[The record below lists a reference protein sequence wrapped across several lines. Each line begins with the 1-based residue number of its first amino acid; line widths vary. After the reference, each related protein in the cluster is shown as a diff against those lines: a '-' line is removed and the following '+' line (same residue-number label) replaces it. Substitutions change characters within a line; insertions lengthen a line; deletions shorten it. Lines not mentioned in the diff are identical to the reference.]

1 MDLLPYD
8 LVDHLVQ
15 FLPRNDLETITN
27 VACGRPELSNWQL
40 MAEQHLEERYL
51 LDIRIFVQDQNEP
64 KSTAKR
70 MKLEEG
76 EEIDDKNEEIQVYV
90 EKHRFTGELV
100 GPWDFKKLQYAS
112 LRDVSIS
119 FHPWNVSKKHRP
131 WERQKLLSI
140 LSLPVATRTDSSTR
154 SSLSVSSGYHWIPDS
169 RDSRF
174 AELALKMIQVVQK
187 TFAKVDIRMT
197 SNGTNLRI
205 EDFIQDYVDQ
215 GTFVEHMRFSCG
227 GFEKQRIFQKGIVSL
242 FKERRR
248 TPLTVQIPDNFLT
261 HHNIQQ
267 ILEHWKNSDGFVAS
281 HKDVSQWKDGSGDF
295 VVGQLRKATVGLSFN
310 VWQCINDNHQAF
322 YVHPR
327 ANSRLKI
334 QESRYDLYT
343 MSVVPNDPETVK
355 DWNLNLLFGAE

>member
-281 HKDVSQWKDGSGDF
+281 HKDVSRIDRDTS
-295 VVGQLRKATVGLSFN
+295 
-310 VWQCINDNHQAF
+310 
-322 YVHPR
+322 
-327 ANSRLKI
+327 
-334 QESRYDLYT
+334 
-343 MSVVPNDPETVK
+343 
-355 DWNLNLLFGAE
+355 